1 MIYLLKYIEM
11 MILEFAFCNVYQ
23 RLDLHFPM
31 VFPWFSHRTIC
42 HVWPDTVCKG
52 DARAF
57 ALETEVPISVC
68 LGIASVR
75 ELGRNHTGLVYN
87 YKLVYNPSKYNY
99 KYHTLLL

>member
-1 MIYLLKYIEM
+1 
-11 MILEFAFCNVYQ
+11 
-23 RLDLHFPM
+23 M

-52 DARAF
+52 DAGAF

-75 ELGRNHTGLVYN
+75 ELGRKHTGLVYN
-87 YKLVYNPSKYNY
+87 YKLVYNPI
-99 KYHTLLL
+99 